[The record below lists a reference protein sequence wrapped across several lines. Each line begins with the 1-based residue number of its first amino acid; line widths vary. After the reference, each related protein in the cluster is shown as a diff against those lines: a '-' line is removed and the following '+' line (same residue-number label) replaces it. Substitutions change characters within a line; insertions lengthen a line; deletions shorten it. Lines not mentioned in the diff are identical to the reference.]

1 MIKRIIIAL
10 AIIPV
15 LPCLA
20 EEIVVPR
27 DSVPEDHM
35 AWFGLR
41 GPVQEVREYDY
52 GDYGKTVW
60 RFDKQ
65 GRLVEYIDYGVPFT
79 TAGGCVFGLFDHYRY
94 AYDEN
99 GKIQFLETYNA
110 DNNVV
115 DAYADLTLE
124 LFPPQCKD
132 ADLFSKAEPEF
143 GDTSS
148 CLGVWKDDKK
158 GQLYFGHRF
167 DRYGNWIERVSAV
180 LGDSLRAEVRVR
192 EIAYYKE
199 VETIGQEVGVRHVT
213 NQWDAEGRHWGNSYE
228 FDREGNLTHFR
239 SWVDEEELF
248 VWERGEAVEEDGVP
262 LMGYE
267 LISWDPN
274 PNGKQEVTYWEAPVM
289 SLEQLPE
296 GCNEKTAF
304 GLIFDYKGYAF
315 EGLLY
320 PLHDGKWIVLSYWCL
335 DEMDGIYISED
346 ENGEPIP
353 AASQYKDPFK
363 GVKYPVIQTDSVSC
377 ATRNYAQQTIK
388 LYKNSKS
395 NIVYDRLKVQCN
407 VDVLDADPQTR
418 RVLVRTNPNDWVWDE
433 QPYVSVYGWM
443 DEEWICANLMTTCP

>member
-1 MIKRIIIAL
+1 
-10 AIIPV
+10 
-15 LPCLA
+15 LP
-20 EEIVVPR
+20 
-27 DSVPEDHM
+27 
-35 AWFGLR
+35 
-41 GPVQEVREYDY
+41 
-52 GDYGKTVW
+52 
-60 RFDKQ
+60 
-65 GRLVEYIDYGVPFT
+65 
-79 TAGGCVFGLFDHYRY
+79 
-94 AYDEN
+94 
-99 GKIQFLETYNA
+99 
-110 DNNVV
+110 
-115 DAYADLTLE
+115 
-124 LFPPQCKD
+124 
-132 ADLFSKAEPEF
+132 
-143 GDTSS
+143 
-148 CLGVWKDDKK
+148 
-158 GQLYFGHRF
+158 
-167 DRYGNWIERVSAV
+167 
-180 LGDSLRAEVRVR
+180 
-192 EIAYYKE
+192 
-199 VETIGQEVGVRHVT
+199 
-213 NQWDAEGRHWGNSYE
+213 QWDADGRHWGNSYE

-335 DEMDGIYISED
+335 DEMDGIYIGED

-388 LYKNSKS
+388 LYKNSKG
-395 NIVYDRLKVQCN
+395 NFVYDKLRVECN
-407 VDVLDADPQTR
+407 VDVLDADPKTR
-418 RVLVRTNPNDWVWDE
+418 RVLVRTNPNDWRWQE

>member
-1 MIKRIIIAL
+1 MKKGHLLSILLLLFGISGIADDS
-10 AIIPV
+10 IPRSF
-15 LPCLA
+15 
-20 EEIVVPR
+20 VP
-27 DSVPEDHM
+27 DDHL

-65 GRLVEYIDYGVPFT
+65 GRLVEYIAYGVPFT

-110 DNNVV
+110 ENNVV
-115 DAYADLTLE
+115 DDYADLTLE

-192 EIAYYKE
+192 EITYYKDIE
-199 VETIGQEVGVRHVT
+199 
-213 NQWDAEGRHWGNSYE
+213 S
-228 FDREGNLTHFR
+228 
-239 SWVDEEELF
+239 VD
-248 VWERGEAVEEDGVP
+248 
-262 LMGYE
+262 
-267 LISWDPN
+267 
-274 PNGKQEVTYWEAPVM
+274 
-289 SLEQLPE
+289 QLPE
-296 GCNEKTAF
+296 GCDEKTAF
-304 GLIFDYKGYAF
+304 GLIFEYKGYAF

-320 PLHDGKWIVLSYWCL
+320 PLHNGKWIVLSYWCL
-335 DEMDGIYISED
+335 DEMDGIYIGED

-353 AASQYKDPFK
+353 AISRYKDPFK

-395 NIVYDRLKVQCN
+395 NIVYDKLRVECN
-407 VDVLDADPQTR
+407 VDVLDADPKTR
-418 RVLVRTNPNDWVWDE
+418 RVLVRTNPHDWRWQE